1 MQSELET
8 PLARALLSQ
17 AAPPSPQSNPR
28 VPPNPNFGP
37 NPNPSP
43 NPDPDPSPHQ
53 AVSDGD
59 TVEFRADPHS
69 GRLGLEVV
77 ASEAEAEAAA
87 AE

>member
-17 AAPPSPQSNPR
+17 AVPPSPQPN
-28 VPPNPNFGP
+28 PNPNFGP

>member
-17 AAPPSPQSNPR
+17 AAPPWPHSN
-28 VPPNPNFGP
+28 PNPNFCP